1 MPASPQKVLVV
12 GPAWVGD
19 MIMSQV
25 IYSQLRAQ
33 NPDVEIDVLAPPA
46 TVPLVARMPEVNR
59 GILLK
64 QQHGQLGL
72 GYRRQLGNQLQENH
86 YDWAV
91 VTPNS
96 LKSALVPFFADIPKR
111 TGFLGEYRYFLLNDI
126 KLLDKKRLPLMTD
139 RFLKLVDSTSDGL
152 IRPRLLID
160 PQNQKAFIESHDLD
174 PGGSLIGFCPGAEF
188 GDSKKWPEQHY
199 IELGKHLVAAGHK
212 VWIFG
217 SPADQTTGE
226 QIAQGIGIG
235 CTNLA
240 GHTSLL
246 DAIDL
251 LALCQQVVTNDSGL
265 MHVAAAVGSRVVA
278 IYGSTSPGFT
288 PPLTDAASINKLDL
302 DCSPCF
308 KRDCPL
314 GHKNCLNQLMPARVF
329 AALNVPGSD
338 VERPFT

>member
-1 MPASPQKVLVV
+1 MSASPRKVLIA

-25 IYSQLRAQ
+25 IYSALRARD
-33 NPDVEIDVLAPPA
+33 PDIEIDVMAPPA
-46 TVPLVARMPEVNR
+46 TVSLVARMPEVNR
-59 GILLK
+59 GIVLN

-72 GYRRQLGNQLQENH
+72 GYRWRLGTTLRDNR
-86 YDWAV
+86 YDWAI

-139 RFLKLVDSTSDGL
+139 RFLNLVEVDRDAL
-152 IRPRLLID
+152 IRPLLMVD
-160 PQNQKAFIESHDLD
+160 QDNQQAFIESHQLD
-174 PGGSLIGFCPGAEF
+174 TGAPLIGFCPGAEF

-199 IELGKHLVAAGHK
+199 IDLGKSLVAQGHRI
-212 VWIFG
+212 WIFG
-217 SPADQTTGE
+217 SPSDQATGD
-226 QIAQGIGIG
+226 QIAAGIGSG

-240 GHTSLL
+240 GQTSLL

-251 LALCQQVVTNDSGL
+251 LALCDQVVTNDSGL
-265 MHVAAAVGSRVVA
+265 MHVAAAVGTTVVA

-288 PPLTDAASINKLDL
+288 PPLTDTASIVRLEL

-314 GHKNCLNQLMPARVF
+314 GHKNCLNQLMPERVLGASIARE
-329 AALNVPGSD
+329 SD
-338 VERPFT
+338 T